1 MTDVH
6 STTSKAAPASEAA
19 DLDREAT
26 RPFGTGPVEAA
37 ESGSGGASG
46 APTTGAGWGRWAWRQ
61 LTSMRTALI
70 LLFLL
75 ALGSVPGSILP
86 QEGSDPASVTQYF
99 TSHPGSRRG

>member
-6 STTSKAAPASEAA
+6 ASTSKAAPKSESA

-26 RPFGTGPVEAA
+26 RAFGTGPAELA
-37 ESGSGGASG
+37 ESGSGGTAGPSG
-46 APTTGAGWGRWAWRQ
+46 TGAGWGRWAWRQ

-86 QEGSDPASVTQYF
+86 
-99 TSHPGSRRG
+99 